1 MIERMKEKWAA
12 FSHRE
17 KWLVGIMLAL
27 FAVLFLWL
35 GMIRPVAGGL
45 EGARNNHAAAVER
58 YAAIRM
64 RVDAFQRLSG
74 RRPPELGAPLDVV
87 VSQSAGEAGFTLD
100 RNDPQGNG
108 RVSIAIGQARP
119 VAFFGWLAH
128 LETMGIEVETL
139 NARPVP
145 GSNVVGATA
154 VLRRAGQ

>member
-1 MIERMKEKWAA
+1 
-12 FSHRE
+12 
-17 KWLVGIMLAL
+17 
-27 FAVLFLWL
+27 
-35 GMIRPVAGGL
+35 
-45 EGARNNHAAAVER
+45 
-58 YAAIRM
+58 M

-119 VAFFGWLAH
+119 VAFFGWLAQ
-128 LETMGIEVETL
+128 LETMGIDVETL

-145 GSNVVGATA
+145 GSNVIGATA